1 MQTDFE
7 SMSVRYI
14 CFHSWCLGSS
24 HEHQEGDCDMVVR
37 QVLCESDAHPV
48 QIGHGSLERVDSYSL
63 VHIFRAVI
71 TRDAEV
77 AQLLS

>member
-1 MQTDFE
+1 MN
-7 SMSVRYI
+7 VKRVI
-14 CFHSWCLGSS
+14 GI
-24 HEHQEGDCDMVVR
+24 VVR

-48 QIGHGSLERVDSYSL
+48 QIGQGSLEGVDSYSL
-63 VHIFRAVI
+63 VHIIRAVI